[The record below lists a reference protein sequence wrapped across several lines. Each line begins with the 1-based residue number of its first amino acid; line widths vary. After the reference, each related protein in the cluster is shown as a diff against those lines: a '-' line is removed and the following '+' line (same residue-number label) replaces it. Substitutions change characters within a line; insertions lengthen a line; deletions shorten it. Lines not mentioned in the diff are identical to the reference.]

1 VSRQIL
7 TARVVRIGDS
17 NLYQV
22 QINHD
27 GPIVLDQES
36 HTVCSRVADALVNP
50 SHEIGTEIG
59 EVADLIREAYEHG
72 DYSRTS

>member
-1 VSRQIL
+1 MTIV

-17 NLYQV
+17 ELYQV

-36 HTVCSRVADALVNP
+36 HTVCSRVAHLLCNP
-50 SHEIGTEIG
+50 LAEIGTECAD
-59 EVADLIREAYEHG
+59 VADVIREAYERG
-72 DYSRTS
+72 DYSRKS